1 MPELPEV
8 ETVCRGLAPVLEGAV
23 IDRVEVR
30 QPRLRWPVPDD
41 FARKLA
47 GRKMLT
53 LRRRAKYMLMTMEDE
68 TVVLGHLGM
77 SGRMTIHRAGEPLP
91 PPGKHDHIDFVT
103 GAGDVVRYCDPRRF
117 GMMLL
122 STVSE
127 LEEHRLIRHL
137 GPDPLGNSFNAQVLA
152 ARLRGKTG
160 PIKAALLDQKVVAG
174 LGNIYVCESL
184 FRSGISP
191 KRKAGTVQ
199 GGRADKLTVAIRDVL
214 TEAVAAG
221 GSTLRDHAQ
230 PDGELGYFQHNFKVY
245 GREGEACPGC
255 DCDVAATGGIRRLVQ
270 SGRSTFYCPRRQR

>member
-41 FARKLA
+41 FAHKLS

-230 PDGELGYFQHNFKVY
+230 PDGELGYFQNNFKVY